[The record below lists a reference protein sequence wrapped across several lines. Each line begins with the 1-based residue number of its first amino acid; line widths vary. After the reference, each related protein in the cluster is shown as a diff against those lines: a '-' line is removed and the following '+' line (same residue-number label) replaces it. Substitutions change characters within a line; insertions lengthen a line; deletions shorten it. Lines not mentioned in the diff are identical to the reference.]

1 MKADLDARGEIL
13 KLARVLGVPP
23 SRLDSLAA
31 VPVDDLRLLRAR
43 VTDVL
48 FDANLPT
55 LRRMAAASRLI
66 PAPVV
71 AKIAERTFGPLLCAR
86 IAGLVDPARGVDV
99 AKRLSTRFLAD
110 VAVDLDPRRA
120 NEIISGIP
128 TPVVVSVARE
138 LAGREDW
145 ITIGRFVGH
154 LRDSAISACL
164 EVLGDAALLEVAF
177 VLDDKARIDHV
188 VRLLPSSRF
197 GGVVGA
203 AADSGHWESVFDLIS
218 HVSPVRREKFVAA
231 LKDLPED
238 TRASAEAA
246 ASELGVELD
255 LS

>member
-1 MKADLDARGEIL
+1 MKPDLDTRGEIL

-23 SRLDSLAA
+23 SRLDYLAP
-31 VPVDDLRLLRAR
+31 VPVRDLRLLRAR

-55 LRRMAAASRLI
+55 LRRMAAASKLI

-110 VAVDLDPRRA
+110 VATELDPRRA
-120 NEIISGIP
+120 SEIIAGIP
-128 TPVVVSVARE
+128 TPIVVSVAGE
-138 LAGREDW
+138 LVGRADW

-154 LRDSAISACL
+154 LHEGAISACL
-164 EVLGDAALLEVAF
+164 EVIDDAALLEVAF

-188 VRLLPSSRF
+188 VRLLPSPRF
-197 GGVVGA
+197 SGVVVA
-203 AADSGHWESVFDLIS
+203 AADSGSWESVLDLIS
-218 HVSPVRREKFVAA
+218 HVSLGRREKFVAA
-231 LKDLPED
+231 LRELPAD

-246 ASELGVELD
+246 ASELGVD